1 MTKGTAKVQK
11 KCRSCES
18 TKKGSIFKPH
28 MQCILT
34 FSIQGFFYFLSKI
47 ADSNLE
53 MKNHQKAKLFFTYV
67 HMKYMTIDEKRV
79 RL

>member
-1 MTKGTAKVQK
+1 
-11 KCRSCES
+11 
-18 TKKGSIFKPH
+18 

-67 HMKYMTIDEKRV
+67 HMKYIKNRWKKSKIIIIYKYV
-79 RL
+79 QPLSKKQSKK